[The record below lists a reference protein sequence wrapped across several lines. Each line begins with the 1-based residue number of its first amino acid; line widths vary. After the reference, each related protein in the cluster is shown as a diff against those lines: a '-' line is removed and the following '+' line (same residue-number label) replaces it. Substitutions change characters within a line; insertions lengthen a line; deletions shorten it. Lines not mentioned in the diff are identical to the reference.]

1 MSAFFFIK
9 EDTIYS
15 NTTGKSVLW
24 SGVKHYLYLPRIV
37 TVQTSV
43 KRQLMTKV
51 VSVSA
56 SRRFRNARV
65 PWDKGILTVSTRI
78 LPFCSSLR
86 QGYGYMQTISSS
98 NIDLCI
104 SHHLFQCQGQYFAHS
119 RHSKIFLKKLE
130 SAINDDIFIPTLTTI
145 TSWRIKFKNTSHS
158 YEQQLINTLALC
170 ILQEKSAQIISRN
183 LQNYFSEIRKEFGI
197 QSQIDKDRSSPRF
210 EWQ

>member
-1 MSAFFFIK
+1 
-9 EDTIYS
+9 
-15 NTTGKSVLW
+15 
-24 SGVKHYLYLPRIV
+24 
-37 TVQTSV
+37 
-43 KRQLMTKV
+43 MTKV